1 MNEDEDASLS
11 ASDGD
16 LSSAYLSDGE
26 QGAKAM
32 RTGDLT
38 PPELGDS
45 PPLLNGYCQTY
56 IVRKQDQLR
65 DQGRNRQ
72 VRVRQ

>member
-1 MNEDEDASLS
+1 MNDDEDASLS

-16 LSSAYLSDGE
+16 LSSADLSDGE
-26 QGAKAM
+26 QGAKKM
-32 RTGDLT
+32 GTGDLT

-56 IVRKQDQLR
+56 IVQKQDQLR

-72 VRVRQ
+72 VCFRR